1 MPDYFDEAER
11 FVMVHQAPD
20 LEGLFEALAR
30 RDLQHRDMSVMLAMI
45 SRMDRTGKVRVTALA
60 LSEQLGIHHNVC
72 ISAISRLRKHA
83 VVVKV
88 YDRQAGSH
96 YFILNPY
103 VASIGGPQ
111 TRGHLWA
118 QFKAALEDAG

>member
-1 MPDYFDEAER
+1 MSGYFDEADR
-11 FVMVHQAPD
+11 FVMVHQAQD
-20 LEGLFEALAR
+20 LEGLLAALAR
-30 RDLQHRDMSVMLAMI
+30 RDLQHRDISVLLAMI

-60 LSEQLGIHHNVC
+60 LAEQLEMAHTVC
-72 ISAISRLRKHA
+72 IGSISRLRKHA
-83 VVVKV
+83 VLVKV
-88 YDRQAGSH
+88 YDRQSGSH